1 MDKNLHLPLKFL
13 IFISYSASP
22 ISIMASKQRVVLLLL
37 ALTLFLSSSIIS
49 ADFEGFDSDEAE
61 DDEQYPSESP
71 EFTTPPPTLTTTT
84 TPSDRSPDAS
94 PPSDLR
100 PNPSSPLDFWDEDEF
115 EGITPTDAAPSPPS
129 DDDPLVEENPQPS
142 VPLRSSRSYTVEIA
156 SVTFLIAFTANY
168 FVGKRNNEAIALA
181 WASRF
186 AIKGSIFEKN
196 FSLLGTGDGK
206 DTPLLLKE
214 GQDVFKFYAS
224 GRRYCQGLLATMELR
239 TRHDLI
245 SSVYTAIVPG
255 GLMDTISF
263 EVWMN
268 DDAMDHVILAVARK
282 KTARVVQKECQDLQ
296 RYANA
301 VSGPPSWVKRWVAED
316 LVVVAESR
324 EVAGDL
330 LSDAV
335 LDQVFGDKAFERF
348 GKGFISM
355 HFSDQHPGSHRKVLL
370 FKFALPDANN
380 MADMTRLVGL
390 IPYYIDLVGRYKL
403 SSQARSKTEAARAKA
418 AQEAQREY
426 VNARQEALQKKKAEK
441 KKLMEEAEAKSNAEA
456 IRKRE
461 EKERA
466 RQMKKAMPRV
476 KMLRSH

>member
-1 MDKNLHLPLKFL
+1 MEAVITIDVLRR
-13 IFISYSASP
+13 SGADVTVASGL
-22 ISIMASKQRVVLLLL
+22 QV
-37 ALTLFLSSSIIS
+37 
-49 ADFEGFDSDEAE
+49 
-61 DDEQYPSESP
+61 
-71 EFTTPPPTLTTTT
+71 
-84 TPSDRSPDAS
+84 DAS
-94 PPSDLR
+94 WGLRLVADVLVSDCVGSAFDLVSLSAGVPGSANLR
-100 PNPSSPLDFWDEDEF
+100 DCEAL
-115 EGITPTDAAPSPPS
+115 EG
-129 DDDPLVEENPQPS
+129 LV
-142 VPLRSSRSYTVEIA
+142 REIA

-255 GLMDTISF
+255 GWMDTISF

-335 LDQVFGDKAFERF
+335 LDQILTDGRAT
-348 GKGFISM
+348 
-355 HFSDQHPGSHRKVLL
+355 
-370 FKFALPDANN
+370 
-380 MADMTRLVGL
+380 TRLSVSGTIQPSREVL
-390 IPYYIDLVGRYKL
+390 YALGRIPTSPGAPWMNIDHV
-403 SSQARSKTEAARAKA
+403 
-418 AQEAQREY
+418 
-426 VNARQEALQKKKAEK
+426 
-441 KKLMEEAEAKSNAEA
+441 
-456 IRKRE
+456 
-461 EKERA
+461 
-466 RQMKKAMPRV
+466 
-476 KMLRSH
+476 

>member
-1 MDKNLHLPLKFL
+1 MEAVITIDVLRRSGADVTVASGLQVDASWGLRLVADVLVSDCVGSAFDLVSLSAGVPGSANLRDCEALEGLVRELFPLK
-13 IFISYSASP
+13 IFVKYLSLSLFAS
-22 ISIMASKQRVVLLLL
+22 SVSTMASDAPRKVLVP
-37 ALTLFLSSSIIS
+37 I
-49 ADFEGFDSDEAE
+49 ADGTEPMEAVITI
-61 DDEQYPSESP
+61 DV
-71 EFTTPPPTLTTTT
+71 LR
-84 TPSDRSPDAS
+84 RSGADVTVASGLQVDAS
-94 PPSDLR
+94 WGLRLVADVLVSDCVGSAFDLVSLSAGVPGSANLR
-100 PNPSSPLDFWDEDEF
+100 DCEAL
-115 EGITPTDAAPSPPS
+115 EG
-129 DDDPLVEENPQPS
+129 LV
-142 VPLRSSRSYTVEIA
+142 REIA

-255 GLMDTISF
+255 GWMDTISF

-335 LDQVFGDKAFERF
+335 LDQILTDGRAT
-348 GKGFISM
+348 
-355 HFSDQHPGSHRKVLL
+355 
-370 FKFALPDANN
+370 
-380 MADMTRLVGL
+380 TRLSVSGTIQPSREVL
-390 IPYYIDLVGRYKL
+390 YALGRIPTSPGAPWMNIDHV
-403 SSQARSKTEAARAKA
+403 
-418 AQEAQREY
+418 
-426 VNARQEALQKKKAEK
+426 
-441 KKLMEEAEAKSNAEA
+441 
-456 IRKRE
+456 
-461 EKERA
+461 
-466 RQMKKAMPRV
+466 
-476 KMLRSH
+476 

>member
-1 MDKNLHLPLKFL
+1 
-13 IFISYSASP
+13 
-22 ISIMASKQRVVLLLL
+22 MASRQRIIVLLL
-37 ALTLFLSSSIIS
+37 ALTLLLFSSIIS

-71 EFTTPPPTLTTTT
+71 ESTPPPPTLTTTI
-84 TPSDRSPDAS
+84 TPSDRSPDVS
-94 PPSDLR
+94 PPSDPR

-129 DDDPLVEENPQPS
+129 DDDPLVEENPRPS

-156 SVTFLIAFTANY
+156 SVAFLIAFTANY

-245 SSVYTAIVPG
+245 SSVYSAIMPG

-301 VSGPPSWVKRWVAED
+301 VSGPPSWVKKWVAED

-355 HFSDQHPGSHRKVLL
+355 HFSDQYPGSTGRFSCSNSL
-370 FKFALPDANN
+370 FLMPIIW
-380 MADMTRLVGL
+380 L
-390 IPYYIDLVGRYKL
+390 I
-403 SSQARSKTEAARAKA
+403 
-418 AQEAQREY
+418 
-426 VNARQEALQKKKAEK
+426 
-441 KKLMEEAEAKSNAEA
+441 
-456 IRKRE
+456 
-461 EKERA
+461 
-466 RQMKKAMPRV
+466 
-476 KMLRSH
+476 

>member
-1 MDKNLHLPLKFL
+1 
-13 IFISYSASP
+13 
-22 ISIMASKQRVVLLLL
+22 MASKQRVVLLLI
-37 ALTLFLSSSIIS
+37 ALTLLLSSFIIS

-71 EFTTPPPTLTTTT
+71 ESRTPPPTLTTTT

-94 PPSDLR
+94 PPSDPR

-129 DDDPLVEENPQPS
+129 DDDPLVEESPQPS

-156 SVTFLIAFTANY
+156 SVAFLIAFTANY
-168 FVGKRNNEAIALA
+168 FVGKHNNEAIALA

-255 GLMDTISF
+255 GSMDMISF

-301 VSGPPSWVKRWVAED
+301 VSGPPSWVKKWVAED

-324 EVAGDL
+324 EVVGDL

-418 AQEAQREY
+418 AQEAQRDY
-426 VNARQEALQKKKAEK
+426 INARQEALQKKKAEK
-441 KKLMEEAEAKSNAEA
+441 KKLMEEAEAKNNAEA

>member
-1 MDKNLHLPLKFL
+1 MEAVITIDVLRRSGADVTVASGLQVDASWGLRLVADVLVSDCVGSAFDLVSLSAGVPGSANLRDCEALEGLVRE
-13 IFISYSASP
+13 IAS
-22 ISIMASKQRVVLLLL
+22 SLFASSVSTMASDAPRKVLVP
-37 ALTLFLSSSIIS
+37 I
-49 ADFEGFDSDEAE
+49 ADGTEPMEAVITI
-61 DDEQYPSESP
+61 DV
-71 EFTTPPPTLTTTT
+71 LR
-84 TPSDRSPDAS
+84 RSGADVTVASGLQVDAS
-94 PPSDLR
+94 WGLRLVADVLVSDCVGSAFDLVSLSAGVPGSANLR
-100 PNPSSPLDFWDEDEF
+100 DCEAL
-115 EGITPTDAAPSPPS
+115 EG
-129 DDDPLVEENPQPS
+129 LV
-142 VPLRSSRSYTVEIA
+142 REIA
-156 SVTFLIAFTANY
+156 SVTFLIAFTVNY

-255 GLMDTISF
+255 GWMDTISF

-335 LDQVFGDKAFERF
+335 LDQILTDGHAT
-348 GKGFISM
+348 
-355 HFSDQHPGSHRKVLL
+355 
-370 FKFALPDANN
+370 
-380 MADMTRLVGL
+380 TRLSVSGTIQPSREVL
-390 IPYYIDLVGRYKL
+390 YALGRIPTSPGAPWMNIDHV
-403 SSQARSKTEAARAKA
+403 
-418 AQEAQREY
+418 
-426 VNARQEALQKKKAEK
+426 
-441 KKLMEEAEAKSNAEA
+441 
-456 IRKRE
+456 
-461 EKERA
+461 
-466 RQMKKAMPRV
+466 
-476 KMLRSH
+476 